1 MKIGLKKPQAT
12 FDPASHTYALADGT
26 PLQGIT
32 GMLSKQLFPDK
43 YKGVD
48 EGTLRRAAER
58 GSFIHEAC
66 ELMDELGITPGSPET
81 ASYGKIKE
89 AHGLRHE
96 ASEYLVTDGRRFASC
111 IDKVYR
117 ESDAAF
123 TLADIKTTF
132 KLDREYVRWQLS
144 VYAFLFELQN
154 PGATVARL
162 AAIWLRGEQSAF
174 EEVERIPGGTVAA
187 LLEAEAEGRQFTPPS
202 CPLTLPE
209 KYRQMERSI
218 IETERMAKEW
228 AAKRKELMD
237 GIMREM
243 VLAGAYQWEGD
254 SIKLTRKKDG
264 IRKSFD
270 PKRLEKDH
278 PDIYSAY
285 LTETPVA
292 GSVTLKI
299 KQKS

>member
-1 MKIGLKKPQAT
+1 MKIALNKAQAT
-12 FDPASHTYALADGT
+12 FDPVAHTYALPDGT

-32 GMLSKQLFPDK
+32 GMLQRQLFPDK

-48 EGTLRRAAER
+48 EETLRRAAER
-58 GSFIHEAC
+58 GSFVHEEC
-66 ELMDELGITPGSPET
+66 ELMDDLGITPGSPEAT
-81 ASYGKIKE
+81 SYGKIKE
-89 AHGLRHE
+89 ANALCHE

-117 ESDAAF
+117 ESDTAF
-123 TLADIKTTF
+123 TLADIKTTSR
-132 KLDREYVRWQLS
+132 LDREYVRWQLS

-162 AAIWLRGEQSAF
+162 AAIWLRGGQSAF
-174 EEVERIPGGTVAA
+174 EEVERVPNAAVAA

-218 IETERMAKEW
+218 IETERQAKEW

-243 VLAGAYQWEGD
+243 VKAGAYEWEGE
-254 SIKLTRKKDG
+254 SVKLNRKKDS
-264 IRKSFD
+264 IRRSFD
-270 PKRLEKDH
+270 QKRFQQDH
-278 PDIYSAY
+278 PELYVEYMS
-285 LTETPVA
+285 ETPVA

-299 KQKS
+299 K